1 MNTNWKFDYWI
12 IVLFLY
18 ICDRDIWLLF
28 FFKGCYIFFPCQKN
42 TSTLNNF
49 PPAAI

>member
-28 FFKGCYIFFPCQKN
+28 FLKDATYFSLAKKIQV
-42 TSTLNNF
+42 L
-49 PPAAI
+49 